1 MNDRLAE
8 LQGDVPSWAQEENT
22 AAIANEDH
30 NGAVDI
36 EMGNP
41 KKKKK
46 KQKKNDDEPPPTNNN
61 LAWAMDDDD
70 DDNNATDNN
79 NNNNNNATTNNNDGG
94 QPAHMKQFYQ
104 DVENIKSDISAVT
117 SATEQITT
125 LKDKAVLATSET
137 EESQISDTIKT
148 LVTNTNGRAKKCKNM
163 LGLLK
168 EENSNLKKEQAVKPT
183 DLRVRENLVN
193 TLLRKFIDEMKRY
206 QNSQQQ
212 YKTDVKK
219 KVTRQVQMIKPDA
232 TDQEVDEIMRSEGG
246 REALYQQQI
255 LSGGVNDQIKT
266 QYRAVAGKYQD
277 VLTLEASVAELH
289 QMFLD
294 FALLTEQQGELLDQ
308 IEYQVKTAADYVEDA
323 NVDVYEAI
331 EYQKKIRKKQCWI
344 ILIVVVLVIIILF
357 STGILEF

>member
-8 LQGDVPSWAQEENT
+8 LQADVPDWAK
-22 AAIANEDH
+22 EDADTG
-30 NGAVDI
+30 NVDGDI
-36 EMGNP
+36 EMGNQSDNGGS
-41 KKKKK
+41 KKSSSKSAQ
-46 KQKKNDDEPPPTNNN
+46 KQEFSWANEDDGASDQGNGTSS
-61 LAWAMDDDD
+61 
-70 DDNNATDNN
+70 
-79 NNNNNNATTNNNDGG
+79 
-94 QPAHMKQFYQ
+94 QPEHMKQFFN
-104 DVENIKSDISAVT
+104 DVESIKDDISSVS
-117 SATEQITT
+117 SATEKIIS
-125 LKDKAVLATSET
+125 LKDKAVLATSEQ
-137 EESQISDTIKT
+137 EETQISDTIRT
-148 LVTNTNGRAKKCKNM
+148 LVESTNKRAKTCKNL

-168 EENSNLKKEQAVKPT
+168 QENTNLLEKKDITAT

-206 QNSQQQ
+206 QQAQQN

-219 KVTRQVQMIKPDA
+219 KVTRQIQIIKPDA

-246 REALYQQQI
+246 REGLLQQQI

-266 QYRAVAGKYQD
+266 QYRQVAGKYQD

-308 IEYQVKTAADYVEDA
+308 IEYQVRTAADYVEDA

-331 EYQKKIRKKQCWI
+331 NYQKKIRKKQCWI
-344 ILIVVVLVIIILF
+344 ILIVVVLVVILLF
-357 STGILEF
+357 SLRII